1 MLRVNPKRFYS
12 RAILIHGDETMM
24 LGLISMFVG
33 CGSVKDTAETPQTG
47 NLYCKDNVCVLSGVI
62 EEDTLLT
69 ADNQYI
75 LSGGVFIGND
85 IDPVTLT
92 IEPGTTLYGESA
104 TDGFLSIR
112 RNAQIIAEGTAEA
125 PIVFTSSKE
134 PGSRA
139 RGDWGGLI
147 INGNAPIN
155 ACADD
160 GADFCEALGEGGTG
174 FYGGTDPEDS
184 SGVLKYVRVEF
195 AGTLIS
201 PDNELNGIA
210 FLGVGSGTEVDFV
223 QVHMNADDGASN
235 WPIQHPRAFFWQR
248 YFF

>member
-1 MLRVNPKRFYS
+1 M
-12 RAILIHGDETMM
+12 
-24 LGLISMFVG
+24 
-33 CGSVKDTAETPQTG
+33 KDTAETPQTG
-47 NLYCKDNVCVLSGVI
+47 NLNCKDNVCVLSGVI

-160 GADFCEALGEGGTG
+160 GADFVKPSVRAVQ
-174 FYGGTDPEDS
+174 DS
-184 SGVLKYVRVEF
+184 MAEQIPKTAAACSNMFVLSLRE
-195 AGTLIS
+195 
-201 PDNELNGIA
+201 P
-210 FLGVGSGTEVDFV
+210 
-223 QVHMNADDGASN
+223 
-235 WPIQHPRAFFWQR
+235 
-248 YFF
+248 